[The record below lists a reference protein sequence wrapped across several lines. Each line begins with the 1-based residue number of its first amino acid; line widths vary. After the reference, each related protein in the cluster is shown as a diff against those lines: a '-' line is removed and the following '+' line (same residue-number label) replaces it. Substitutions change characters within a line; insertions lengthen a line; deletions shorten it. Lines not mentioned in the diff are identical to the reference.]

1 MFVKSIDISLK
12 FLYYYRVNLA
22 KEENIHKN
30 LKEGF
35 TLGRVISIANQKGG
49 VGKTTTAVNLST
61 ILAKKGK
68 KVMLIDADP
77 QGNASSGLGLEKEVE
92 YSLYDV
98 LINDVDIKDTLQDSC
113 MKTLKV
119 CPSNMDLAGAEV
131 ELVSQMSREQRL
143 KEKVDAI
150 KDEFDYIIID
160 CPPSLGLITL
170 NAFTASNSV
179 LIPVQCEY
187 YALEGLGQL
196 LNTIN
201 LVKKHLNKSLEIEG
215 AVLTMYDMRTNLSNQ
230 VVKEVKRYFEDR
242 VYKTVIPRNIKLSE
256 APSFGMP
263 ITLYDAKSK
272 GARAYEK
279 LAREVLKND
288 EIRKNGKEE

>member
-1 MFVKSIDISLK
+1 M
-12 FLYYYRVNLA
+12 
-22 KEENIHKN
+22 
-30 LKEGF
+30 
-35 TLGRVISIANQKGG
+35 GRIIAIANQKGG

-77 QGNASSGLGLEKEVE
+77 QGNASSGVGIEKEHENSV
-92 YSLYDV
+92 YDV
-98 LINDVDIKDTLQDSC
+98 LINDSDVLSTLQDSC
-113 MKTLKV
+113 VKNLKV
-119 CPSNMDLAGAEV
+119 CPSNIDLAGAEV

-143 KEKVDAI
+143 KEKLDPI
-150 KDEFDYIIID
+150 KDEFDFIIID

-170 NAFTASNSV
+170 NAFTAASSV

-215 AVLTMYDMRTNLSNQ
+215 AVLTMYDIRTNLSNQ
-230 VVKEVKRYFEDR
+230 VVKEVKRYFGDK

-256 APSFGMP
+256 APSYGMP
-263 ITLYDAKSK
+263 ISLYDPKSK

-279 LAREVLKND
+279 LTKEVLKND
-288 EIRKNGKEE
+288 DTRGKENDEEG